1 MNAIINVTTAIANWF
16 WGWPI
21 LIIMIGGGLYL
32 TFRCGFVQIRRFGY
46 ICSQTFGKMF
56 QKAEKGKI
64 SSFGAACA
72 ALGSTIGSSNIV
84 GVPVAIALC
93 GAINCLPSCA
103 SQILS
108 VASQAKTFS
117 FDENIFA
124 LVVIALVTVI
134 VFGGIKRI
142 SSVMEKTVP
151 FMAGIYLLGVLVI
164 LIMNYD
170 NIIPSLIDIFR
181 YAFTPHAA
189 FGGFAGSTVMLAMR
203 WGIARGVYSNEAGYG
218 TAAIA
223 HSASDVDHPVRQAI
237 WGVFEV
243 TLDTLMVCT
252 ATALAVLTT
261 GVWTQEGIDSGALDQ
276 AAFGQS
282 FGTFG
287 EIFVAVCIFLF
298 AVTTITVVVYY
309 GEKNMQF
316 VFRTRTAGLVWR
328 CVIIAGMIFA
338 LFGLELTIAYQFVDF
353 FGALKIIPNMLALV
367 WLAPQIVKLNKEYW
381 DTPGLYYMAD
391 MEARRAKKAAKKT
404 A

>member
-1 MNAIINVTTAIANWF
+1 
-16 WGWPI
+16 
-21 LIIMIGGGLYL
+21 
-32 TFRCGFVQIRRFGY
+32 
-46 ICSQTFGKMF
+46 
-56 QKAEKGKI
+56 
-64 SSFGAACA
+64 
-72 ALGSTIGSSNIV
+72 
-84 GVPVAIALC
+84 
-93 GAINCLPSCA
+93 
-103 SQILS
+103 
-108 VASQAKTFS
+108 
-117 FDENIFA
+117 
-124 LVVIALVTVI
+124 
-134 VFGGIKRI
+134 
-142 SSVMEKTVP
+142 
-151 FMAGIYLLGVLVI
+151 
-164 LIMNYD
+164 
-170 NIIPSLIDIFR
+170 
-181 YAFTPHAA
+181 
-189 FGGFAGSTVMLAMR
+189 
-203 WGIARGVYSNEAGYG
+203 
-218 TAAIA
+218 
-223 HSASDVDHPVRQAI
+223 
-237 WGVFEV
+237 
-243 TLDTLMVCT
+243 MVCT